1 MSSDK
6 ALRKEFQERKDQN
19 EKIFPLSARV
29 SNIGSMGTAILIYLA
44 ISIFSGAL
52 WGIVSVVPLLGPLLS
67 LMVQMINLYC
77 LAGIVTAVLFYRNLI
92 G

>member
-1 MSSDK
+1 M
-6 ALRKEFQERKDQN
+6 RRF
-19 EKIFPLSARV
+19 FPLSARV

-77 LAGIVTAVLFYRNLI
+77 LAGIVTTVLFYRNLI